1 MSKKDQASRC
11 SNLGQISNPTK
22 IKNQSYRL
30 INADI
35 AQNCF
40 KAIEKAVSD
49 TLNTPHNVVVT
60 IGIDDDKAR
69 SLAQNRLYWKWINEI
84 EQQTGQISND
94 DDENNSYWHLFFKRL
109 FLSRIYAR
117 DDGEFAEMAESIK
130 RCKGVINDT
139 LYENIATSVIKNI
152 STTKANTKQFAE
164 YLTRIELWAVANG
177 LTLTTPQELE
187 WVR

>member
-1 MSKKDQASRC
+1 MNKKDRQNRC
-11 SNLGQISNPTK
+11 F
-22 IKNQSYRL
+22 RL

-35 AQNCF
+35 AENCF
-40 KAIEKAVSD
+40 NAIHQAVADSLD
-49 TLNTPHNVVVT
+49 TPHNVVVT

-69 SLAQNRLYWKWINEI
+69 SNAQNRLYWRWLHELESQN
-84 EQQTGQISND
+84 GQ
-94 DDENNSYWHLFFKRL
+94 DDEWWHCYFKRL

-117 DDGEFAEMAESIK
+117 DDGEFAQMAESIK

-164 YLTRIELWAVANG
+164 YLTKIELWVVANG
-177 LTLTTPQELE
+177 LKVTTPQELE
-187 WVR
+187 WAR

>member
-1 MSKKDQASRC
+1 MSKTTQ
-11 SNLGQISNPTK
+11 Q
-22 IKNQSYRL
+22 NQCFRL

-35 AQNCF
+35 AKNCF
-40 KAIEKAVSD
+40 NAIHQAVADS
-49 TLNTPHNVVVT
+49 LNTPHNVVVT

-84 EQQTGQISND
+84 EQQTGQTSND

-130 RCKGVINDT
+130 RCKGLIPNSQ
-139 LYENIATSVIKNI
+139 YEKMATDVIKQI
-152 STTKANTKQFAE
+152 STTKASTKQMSE
-164 YLTRIELWAVANG
+164 YLNRIELWAVANG
-177 LTLTTPQELE
+177 LRLTTPQELE